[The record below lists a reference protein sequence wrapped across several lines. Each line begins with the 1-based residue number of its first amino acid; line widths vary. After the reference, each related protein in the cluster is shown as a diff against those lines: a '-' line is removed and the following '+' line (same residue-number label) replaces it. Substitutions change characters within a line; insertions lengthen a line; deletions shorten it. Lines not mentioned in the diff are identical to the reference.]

1 MDAEG
6 SKHIVLGMVRKLT
19 PEFLALVDTA
29 FGQIKI
35 QNQGLTV

>member
-1 MDAEG
+1 MKRKTNAPAYL
-6 SKHIVLGMVRKLT
+6 IKLT

-35 QNQGLTV
+35 QNWN